1 VASTAFSPAAAAP
14 LTQVLGRFTG
24 WLDRYGETSFDH
36 QSYFAG
42 PIGGSAKALFYRR
55 PKLGLL
61 AVAPMIASEALF
73 PAARQL
79 FWKKQRFPIADA
91 HYAMGFAALARFD
104 DAERKHYRRAVHFLE
119 VLEQTRCPGY
129 IRHAWGYPFDWVTRN
144 GVMKAQTP
152 LITSTAYMYEA
163 FDAVYRLD
171 GQQRWLDVLGSIA
184 DHALLDFPDKAL
196 GPDIACVG
204 YNPHDTQADVVN
216 ASAYRAFLLFS
227 AALRFCGDDYRRA
240 AERNLAYVLGAQSS
254 NGSWRYATDGV
265 RDFVDHFHTCFVL
278 KSLAKIEALGSIDS
292 PRLRAAI
299 ESGVRFYVQH
309 LFDDHGLPRPFAKA
323 PRLTVY
329 RHELYDY
336 AECINLCTLL
346 HGRVAE
352 LDARLQTTVDDL
364 MARWTK
370 PDGSF
375 RARRLLLGWD
385 NVPMHRWAQA
395 QMFRSLALLLCSGA
409 GARREEAVPQASVAA
424 RSATALS
431 ATAH

>member
-1 VASTAFSPAAAAP
+1 
-14 LTQVLGRFTG
+14 
-24 WLDRYGETSFDH
+24 
-36 QSYFAG
+36 
-42 PIGGSAKALFYRR
+42 
-55 PKLGLL
+55 
-61 AVAPMIASEALF
+61 
-73 PAARQL
+73 
-79 FWKKQRFPIADA
+79 
-91 HYAMGFAALARFD
+91 
-104 DAERKHYRRAVHFLE
+104 VHFLE

-346 HGRVAE
+346 H
-352 LDARLQTTVDDL
+352 ARLQTTVDDL
-364 MARWTK
+364 MARWIK